1 MSRAI
6 TKKRMKLSNLFP
18 PKLSKKTKRQKVEKT
33 ARKSSA
39 PTVLQMLLEQEAGI
53 VRSQML
59 INTATNSTATKYRRV
74 KTSRSLLLTQAR
86 TLVNCKILMTLA
98 DEIMKAILVVINTKS
113 LAPEATLIITH
124 KNNQDTCN
132 QISKTQSVL
141 IQMTV
146 KYNHLHSQVK
156 KYSTI

>member
-1 MSRAI
+1 MR
-6 TKKRMKLSNLFP
+6 LG
-18 PKLSKKTKRQKVEKT
+18 
-33 ARKSSA
+33 
-39 PTVLQMLLEQEAGI
+39 QEAGI

-74 KTSRSLLLTQAR
+74 KTSRSLLLTQAK

-132 QISKTQSVL
+132 
-141 IQMTV
+141 
-146 KYNHLHSQVK
+146 
-156 KYSTI
+156 